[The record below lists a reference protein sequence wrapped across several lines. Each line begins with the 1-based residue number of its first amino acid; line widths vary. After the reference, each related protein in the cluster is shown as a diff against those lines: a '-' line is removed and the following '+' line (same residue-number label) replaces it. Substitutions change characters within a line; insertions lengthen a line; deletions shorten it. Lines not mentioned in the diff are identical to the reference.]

1 MINFNPEITQ
11 QQARYIIEEVL
22 PKAGYRINHD
32 TLSYW
37 AKAHNYAFKEQV
49 SVPGCSCE
57 YVQTYNVWSS
67 RLSQYAKQIEDIAY
81 PPVSLGISEE
91 DIVVEAITEI
101 QTLPN
106 EIRVKTRKKRNG
118 NS

>member
-1 MINFNPEITQ
+1 MINWNDQITQ
-11 QQARYIIEEVL
+11 EQARYILEEVF
-22 PKAGYRINHD
+22 PKAGYRIDHK
-32 TLSYW
+32 TLSWW

-57 YVQTYNVWSS
+57 YVQTFNVWRS
-67 RLSQYAKQIEDIAY
+67 RLGQYQAQIEAVAY
-81 PPVSLGISEE
+81 PPVLSGISEE
-91 DIVVEAITEI
+91 DIVVEAITET